1 MTCGEVI
8 MDDLTS
14 TERDIV
20 MLNKLGNILFIKEIV
35 SDYCDCKDEKIHF
48 IVLICSIGYEQ
59 VSQRLALLSQLVENF
74 NKLFAVYGLP
84 FVPVGMESYVKLPE
98 KNNKAGVN
106 DYHFI

>member
-35 SDYCDCKDEKIHF
+35 NDYCDCEDEKIHF
-48 IVLICSIGYEQ
+48 IVIMRFD
-59 VSQRLALLSQLVENF
+59 RL
-74 NKLFAVYGLP
+74 
-84 FVPVGMESYVKLPE
+84 
-98 KNNKAGVN
+98 
-106 DYHFI
+106 